1 MILDL
6 TIKED
11 INKFSDY
18 AHDLLNKGKKVEL
31 KEIKNKRTLS
41 QNAYLHVCITL
52 YAINYGLTLEE
63 AKTDLK
69 RACHFMIYE
78 KNGNKY
84 LKRTRDFDT
93 KELTDFIDWIRSY
106 AGKEGLYIPTSEE
119 YLINKFQI
127 DKEIDANKEFL

>member
-6 TIKED
+6 TIKGD
-11 INKFSDY
+11 IDKFSDY
-18 AHDLLNKGKKVEL
+18 AHDLLLGGKKVEL
-31 KEIKNKRTLS
+31 KEIKKKRTIS

-93 KELTDFIDWIRSY
+93 KQLTDFIDWIRSY